1 MTESPYEGGRSL
13 GGRPP
18 GRTKTPRSVEM
29 SISIDL
35 CLIIIGAFTFG
46 WLGHSF
52 TVWARKPSG
61 SQNKPRLPMARPM
74 ERR

>member
-1 MTESPYEGGRSL
+1 
-13 GGRPP
+13 
-18 GRTKTPRSVEM
+18 M